1 MLYGVK
7 LEVIFGK
14 EGFSVKL
21 EVILGK
27 EGVSFHILYVLKIWQ
42 NGKGNLSVG
51 GGRGTNHVKK
61 SERYLLMVP

>member
-21 EVILGK
+21 EVIPGK
-27 EGVSFHILYVLKIWQ
+27 VVSFHILYVLKIWQ
-42 NGKGNLSVG
+42 NGNGNLSVG
-51 GGRGTNHVKK
+51 GGEGDK
-61 SERYLLMVP
+61 SC